1 MQKKYLIAM
10 TLLTLVLALT
20 AQATTG
26 YRPGDQS
33 LMLVPT
39 AYTMPA
45 GSHAITNYEV
55 IVIQYAYAFPTNTH
69 VSIMS
74 AMPVWSD
81 FVKTITLGVKQRYFV
96 KGIVQSSAFASF
108 NPDIPGYML
117 GNVVSIGQPSQS
129 LHLGLMYG
137 WADGEGM
144 NNPLFFLGGRK
155 DVGAK
160 IALMAEFGSTIGS
173 TNADVNSLISF
184 GVRFISSSISWDLGG
199 VRPVGE
205 DMGDLYFI
213 PVLKA
218 TFEF

>member
-10 TLLTLVLALT
+10 TLLALVLALT
-20 AQATTG
+20 AQATPG

-33 LMLVPT
+33 LMFVPT
-39 AYTMPA
+39 AYTMPP

-55 IVIQYAYAFPTNTH
+55 IVIQYAYSFPTNTH

-108 NPDIPGYML
+108 NPDIPGFMV
-117 GNVVSIGQPSQS
+117 GNVVSLGQPSQS

-137 WADGEGM
+137 WAEGEGVSD
-144 NNPLFFLGGRK
+144 PLFFLGGRK
-155 DVGAK
+155 NVSEK
-160 IALMAEFGSTIGS
+160 IALMAEFGRPIGS
-173 TNADVNSLISF
+173 TNGDIEGLISF

-199 VRPVGE
+199 VRAVGV
-205 DMGDLYFI
+205 DMGDLYFF

>member
-1 MQKKYLIAM
+1 MQKKLFIAIA
-10 TLLTLVLALT
+10 LLALVLALA
-20 AQATTG
+20 AQAIPE
-26 YRPGDQS
+26 YSPGDQS

-55 IVIQYAYAFPTNTH
+55 VVIQYAYAFPTNTH

-74 AMPVWSD
+74 VMPVWSD
-81 FVKTITLGVKQRYFV
+81 FVQTITLGVKQRYLV

-108 NPDIPGYML
+108 NPDTPGVMV
-117 GNVVSIGQPSQS
+117 GNVVSIGQPSSS

-137 WADGEGM
+137 WADGESM
-144 NNPLFFLGGRK
+144 DDVLFFLGGRRNVSK
-155 DVGAK
+155 KV
-160 IALMAEFGSTIGS
+160 ALMAEFGSPIGS
-173 TNADVNSLISF
+173 TNGDIEGLISF

-199 VRPVGE
+199 VRAVGV
-205 DMGDLYFI
+205 DMGDLYFV

>member
-1 MQKKYLIAM
+1 MQKKHLIVIA
-10 TLLTLVLALT
+10 LLALVLAVS
-20 AQATTG
+20 AQVIPE
-26 YRPGDQS
+26 YKPGDQS

-69 VSIMS
+69 LSVMS
-74 AMPVWSD
+74 MMPVTSD
-81 FVKTITLGVKQRYFV
+81 FVKTITLGVKQRYLV

-108 NPDIPGYML
+108 NPDIPGFMV
-117 GNVVSIGQPSQS
+117 GNVVSLGQPSQS
-129 LHLGLMYG
+129 LHLGIMYG

-155 DVGAK
+155 DVSQK
-160 IALMAEFGSTIGS
+160 LALMAEFGSTIGS
-173 TNADVNSLISF
+173 TNADVSSLASF
-184 GVRFISSSISWDLGG
+184 GVRFISNSISWDLGG

-205 DMGDLYFI
+205 DMGSLLFI